1 MKPVRIC
8 VYAICL
14 NEEKF
19 VERFMRTASEA
30 DIVVV
35 ADTGST
41 DATVNKLRQ
50 NGATVHQIS
59 IQPWRFD
66 DARNAALALIPAWV
80 DVCVVVDL
88 DEVLEEGWA
97 AKLRAEWDP
106 NVHTRG
112 RYYYIWNHEADG
124 SPGISFWADR
134 VHARKGYR
142 WIHPVHETLTNDRST
157 DNHVTLS
164 YKLEHWADNSKSR
177 GQYLPLLELAAK
189 ERPDD
194 PRTAHYLGREY
205 VYKGMWAQAE
215 AELRRHVEMPQSQ
228 WSAEKSASMRHLS
241 KAVLNQGNR
250 NDEAIEWARRATMEA
265 PELRET
271 WVDYAQICH
280 NHHQWSEC
288 YRAAETALTLT
299 ERPKVYL
306 SEPYAWGSAASD
318 LGSVAAWHLGLKDR
332 AIELAEMALAQEP
345 GNDRITKNVAFFKR
359 SLAEERGE
367 TSVGDSA

>member
-41 DATVNKLRQ
+41 DATVRKLREQ
-50 NGATVHQIS
+50 GATVHQIS

-88 DEVLEEGWA
+88 DEVLEEGWSQ
-97 AKLRAEWDP
+97 KLRAEWDP

-112 RYYYIWNHEADG
+112 RYFYIWNHNADG

-142 WIHPVHETLTNDRST
+142 WVHPVHETLTNDRST
-157 DNHVTLS
+157 DNHVQLS
-164 YKLEHWADNSKSR
+164 YVLEHWADDSKSR
-177 GQYLPLLELAAK
+177 GQYLPLLELAHQ

-205 VYKGMWAQAE
+205 VYKARWADAE
-215 AELRRHVEMPQSQ
+215 VALKRHIDMPQSQ
-228 WSAEKSASMRHLS
+228 WSAERAASMRHLS
-241 KAVLNQGNR
+241 KAIMNLGR
-250 NDEAIEWARRATMEA
+250 FDEAVEWAKRATEEA
-265 PELRET
+265 PELREC
-271 WVDYAQICH
+271 WVEYAQTCH
-280 NHHQWSEC
+280 NQQLWDEC
-288 YRAAETALTLT
+288 YRAATEALRLT

-306 SEPYAWGSAASD
+306 SEPWAWGSAAAD
-318 LGSVAAWHLGLKDR
+318 LASVAAWHLDLR
-332 AIELAEMALAQEP
+332 QNAVALAELAHSQEP
-345 GNDRITKNVAFFKR
+345 GDQRIAKNLEFFK
-359 SLAEERGE
+359 SQLPEEA
-367 TSVGDSA
+367 TDVNPD